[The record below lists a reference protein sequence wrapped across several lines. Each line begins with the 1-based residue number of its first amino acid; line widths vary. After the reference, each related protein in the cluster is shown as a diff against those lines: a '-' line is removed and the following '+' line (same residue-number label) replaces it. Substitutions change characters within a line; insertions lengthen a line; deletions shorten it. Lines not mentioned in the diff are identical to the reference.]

1 MQQMS
6 IFNDSYFFDELQKHK
21 LSSSK
26 QIGLLFSLV
35 TELQTELIKIKSKN
49 DYQPKD

>member
-6 IFNDSYFFDELQKHK
+6 IFNDSYFFDQLQKHK
-21 LSSSK
+21 RTSSEH
-26 QIGLLFSLV
+26 IENLYSLV
-35 TELQTELIKIKSKN
+35 TELQIELIKIKSKN